1 MVCGGRV
8 ATTVLLYAHPV
19 RRVSVQRPE
28 RVRSGPDRRR
38 EPLAPVLV
46 HDLAATAT
54 VGAGGRHLV
63 HHPRLPSVRF
73 HLHPH
78 RRWTGGCHHP
88 DRAVHLRERV
98 RLTDPVRHGH
108 RGQRAAVPRG
118 VHPDRHQ
125 LDPRPPEGGSMT
137 APAPTNRQIRKQ
149 TPGRTWTTTGTRRVT
164 ATDALRVVILS
175 TFVLLALIPVVWT
188 LLGSFKTPA
197 ELAARPITILPENWG
212 LDNYTDALGRFNFTV
227 YLRNSVLVT
236 VGATVLTLTINAM
249 AAYGLAKYNFRGR
262 NGLFLLTLAT
272 IMIPLQVI
280 LIPVY
285 HVVASMGL
293 VNTLCGLIIPA
304 AATPTGVF
312 ILRQYMLGIPG
323 ELIEAARVD
332 GSGEFRTF
340 LRIVLP
346 LCRPALAVV
355 AILSVMWRWNDFLW
369 PLVVAQSEGVYTLP
383 VALARFNAEETVPF
397 NLILAMSVVTIVPV
411 ILLFLVFQRQITTGI
426 ANTGI
431 K

>member
-1 MVCGGRV
+1 
-8 ATTVLLYAHPV
+8 
-19 RRVSVQRPE
+19 
-28 RVRSGPDRRR
+28 
-38 EPLAPVLV
+38 
-46 HDLAATAT
+46 
-54 VGAGGRHLV
+54 
-63 HHPRLPSVRF
+63 
-73 HLHPH
+73 
-78 RRWTGGCHHP
+78 
-88 DRAVHLRERV
+88 
-98 RLTDPVRHGH
+98 
-108 RGQRAAVPRG
+108 
-118 VHPDRHQ
+118 
-125 LDPRPPEGGSMT
+125 MT

-285 HVVASMGL
+285 QVVASMGL
-293 VNTLCGLIIPA
+293 VNTLWGLIIPA

-312 ILRQYMLGIPG
+312 ILRQYMLGIPD